1 MWPLARQIGAL
12 PCRIVVQGEKSPL
25 PALTYNNACMIDTGT
40 RAEQR
45 THYDRHTRRKH
56 TCDEKVQNPWQTRA
70 DKHEQR
76 TNRHSHKKE

>member
-1 MWPLARQIGAL
+1 MWSLARQIGAL
-12 PCRIVVQGEKSPL
+12 PCHIVVQGEKNPL

-56 TCDEKVQNPWQTRA
+56 TWDKVSTESLANARRQTRT
-70 DKHEQR
+70 
-76 TNRHSHKKE
+76 TN